1 MKRLLNLN
9 TVYIV
14 AAIIALGALFI
25 PRAVEVFNLRIQGI
39 NYFTNDIENYHNNTH
54 LIEGEY
60 TIEIDLNNLENNKGK
75 LLFDDGENQIY
86 VSKVIAHNT
95 REYELFFRSSGSYSL
110 GGATIVSGVEHK
122 HNNDGLMSKFQ
133 AKAKATYRGDTYKL
147 SPSEYSGLNYN
158 DVEEFGFYLELTND
172 IVPDFEEEGMID
184 VAVTNLYLNLWAKK
198 SF

>member
-14 AAIIALGALFI
+14 ATIIALGALFI
-25 PRAVEVFNLRIQGI
+25 PRAVEVFNLRTQGI
-39 NYFTNDIENYHNNTH
+39 NYFTNNIENYHNNAH

-60 TIEIDLNNLENNKGK
+60 TIKIDLNNLENNKGK
-75 LLFDDGENQIY
+75 VLFDDGENQIY

-95 REYELFFRSSGSYSL
+95 RKYELFFRSRGSYSL

-122 HNNDGLMSKFQ
+122 HNNDGLISKFQ
-133 AKAKATYRGDTYKL
+133 AIAKATYRGNTYKL

-158 DVEEFGFYLELTND
+158 DEDEFGFYLQLPND
-172 IVPDFEEEGMID
+172 IVPDFEEEMID
-184 VAVTNLYLNLWAKK
+184 VAVTNLYINLWAKK